1 VFERELK
8 NVRNPAY
15 GASLLYAVVQGHNE
29 IAGTGEGLAL
39 PHLFVALP
47 LLLDPRVLDVFS
59 HTRAG
64 LRGVAEKLDVGHT
77 TGADMLRTLLPEA
90 KKQRDFTL
98 QSLNILLLTKLV
110 RLNPDDA
117 SISLAQAAQPAPLC
131 EPEGYSEALK
141 LGKWLA
147 SLSVFEVSSITK
159 VVY

>member
-1 VFERELK
+1 MFERELK

-15 GASLLYAVVQGHNE
+15 GASLLYAVIQGHSE

-47 LLLDPRVLDVFS
+47 LLLDPRALEVFS
-59 HTRAG
+59 HTRVG
-64 LRGVAEKLDVGHT
+64 LRGAAEKLDAGPT

-110 RLNPDDA
+110 RLNPHQA
-117 SISLAQAAQPAPLC
+117 SISLEQAVQITSLC

-141 LGKWLA
+141 LGGWLA
-147 SLSVFEVSSITK
+147 SLSVFEISSITK

>member
-1 VFERELK
+1 VFERELE

-15 GASLLYAVVQGHNE
+15 GASLLYAVIQGHSE
-29 IAGTGEGLAL
+29 IAETDEGLAL

-47 LLLDPRVLDVFS
+47 LLLDPRALDVFS
-59 HTRAG
+59 HTRIG
-64 LRGVAEKLDVGHT
+64 LRGAAEKLDAGRT

-110 RLNPDDA
+110 RLNPDQA
-117 SISLAQAAQPAPLC
+117 SISLEPTAQIAPPF
-131 EPEGYSEALK
+131 EPEGYNEALK
-141 LGKWLA
+141 FGRWLA
-147 SLSVFEVSSITK
+147 SLSVFEISSITK